1 MLTELECGMTVL
13 MDWKFGLGRKPYP
26 EGAMPGDDLPMGMP
40 EGYAQGSEE
49 AVENE
54 GWRKTQKGRLIDK
67 MQSKYPGDS
76 FNETLAG
83 SKYLDDSMRRSKNP
97 KALKQMADEAALVAM
112 LDAHEAK
119 QKAAAGTDGQEEGG
133 EGAAAQVTETANS
146 MSSSQGKIEIVE
158 PDVYERLSKERG
170 PVAMGVSV
178 VAALL
183 LIVCPY
189 MMMNAAKNKEG
200 KGK

>member
-1 MLTELECGMTVL
+1 MFPQKSFDMSAKAGGFVVSDRGTVQLVLPMLAPGANVTHVLTLVPKDSGRMSVGHAVVKYRWLASPELE
-13 MDWKFGLGRKPYP
+13 
-26 EGAMPGDDLPMGMP
+26 
-40 EGYAQGSEE
+40 SEE
-49 AVENE
+49 EE
-54 GWRKTQKGRLIDK
+54 
-67 MQSKYPGDS
+67 
-76 FNETLAG
+76 
-83 SKYLDDSMRRSKNP
+83 
-97 KALKQMADEAALVAM
+97 
-112 LDAHEAK
+112 
-119 QKAAAGTDGQEEGG
+119 EEGG